1 MMLRREFVVTDV
13 DDDTVNLRDTMM
25 LRRNETTTKGR
36 ASSESDV
43 AAEEEMTWI
52 LANRQ
57 SSAQLMK
64 MRIRY
69 IIEWRKL
76 KKLKIKVAKLIA
88 KLAMLKRDCIELAEE
103 NKESMMRLEALTQEA
118 QLQDEVYQ
126 AQLEEIQSLKE
137 KLNWTKLPPNLW
149 TSISGEEAR
158 NNSSN

>member
-1 MMLRREFVVTDV
+1 MYLTP
-13 DDDTVNLRDTMM
+13 THPWGL
-25 LRRNETTTKGR
+25 TKF
-36 ASSESDV
+36 
-43 AAEEEMTWI
+43 
-52 LANRQ
+52 
-57 SSAQLMK
+57 MK
-64 MRIRY
+64 LFY
-69 IIEWRKL
+69 
-76 KKLKIKVAKLIA
+76 
-88 KLAMLKRDCIELAEE
+88 RDCIELAEE